1 MGERG
6 GVEEKFSIWHF
17 RLKKVKKHT
26 FLRIAAMPQ
35 KCQTIFRKIH
45 NWGRASRVKEQSDWQ
60 SSKSAR
66 IADAMPWHY
75 TPIKCRAPI
84 ANDQFL
90 LHNAPPS
97 KDSQQATVRR
107 AKSPINQQL

>member
-66 IADAMPWHY
+66 IADAMPWH
-75 TPIKCRAPI
+75 CAP
-84 ANDQFL
+84 
-90 LHNAPPS
+90 
-97 KDSQQATVRR
+97 
-107 AKSPINQQL
+107 NQMPRPNCQ